1 MFLQSCV
8 DSNNETIQI
17 KKRYVIQIKN
27 EKYSKLTQSKA
38 KTYSIKF

>member
-17 KKRYVIQIKN
+17 KKRYVIQTKN
-27 EKYSKLTQSKA
+27 ENIASWLNLKLKL
-38 KTYSIKF
+38 IV